1 MQQTEK
7 YWNIIN
13 RVALGVL
20 LLIIFVGIA
29 MAFVPKINQYNT
41 YVKKS
46 HDLQKEI
53 NKTKLAE
60 QNLKI
65 QQHRLIN
72 DSTFVERIAH
82 RVGYAH
88 SDETIFHFPV
98 DQEAN
103 ER

>member
-46 HDLQKEI
+46 YDLQ
-53 NKTKLAE
+53 
-60 QNLKI
+60 Q
-65 QQHRLIN
+65 
-72 DSTFVERIAH
+72 
-82 RVGYAH
+82 
-88 SDETIFHFPV
+88 
-98 DQEAN
+98 DQ
-103 ER
+103 